1 MISSLSWNT
10 KRKFSTTVCIIHCRV
25 YFIVSICRN
34 ILKTFWVSFYEEKQ
48 SEILQRFFL
57 PKTLTDYQ
65 KKNGICSWVFKV
77 YWKTYTIEISE
88 YSTFTTFE
96 EVHLSTK
103 YQAPGINLHKISSLQ
118 ASLKD
123 VFFISID
130 LASLVNLIGSIR
142 SFR

>member
-1 MISSLSWNT
+1 MKYQTKIFNDSLYNSLSCLFHCLNLSQYLKNLLSQFLWGKAIWNFAKVFFT
-10 KRKFSTTVCIIHCRV
+10 KDSHR
-25 YFIVSICRN
+25 
-34 ILKTFWVSFYEEKQ
+34 
-48 SEILQRFFL
+48 L
-57 PKTLTDYQ
+57 P

>member
-1 MISSLSWNT
+1 MRKSNLKFCKGFFYQRLSPIT
-10 KRKFSTTVCIIHCRV
+10 K
-25 YFIVSICRN
+25 
-34 ILKTFWVSFYEEKQ
+34 
-48 SEILQRFFL
+48 
-57 PKTLTDYQ
+57 
-65 KKNGICSWVFKV
+65 KKNGISSRVLKV